1 VSNPGSQ
8 SASVNDLGFVHRYIA
23 PTSGT
28 TDAGVTLLLLHGTG
42 GDENEL
48 LDLGRALMPGAGL
61 LSPRGKVRER
71 GMPRFFRR
79 IAEGVLDL
87 DDLRARA
94 QELADFVAQA
104 ATTYGFDPARVVA
117 VGFSNGANIAGG
129 VLLLRPETL
138 AGAVLLHAQVT
149 LEPETSLDLSGK
161 RILISA
167 GRADPL
173 VPPTETE
180 RLAEQF
186 RQRGAQV
193 DLRWQPGG
201 HTLSQA
207 EALAARAWL
216 TEQPW

>member
-1 VSNPGSQ
+1 MSSFGSQ
-8 SASVNDLGFVHRYIA
+8 SASVNDLGFVHRYSA
-23 PTSGT
+23 PTPGAP
-28 TDAGVTLLLLHGTG
+28 DAGVTLLLLHGTG
-42 GDENEL
+42 GDENDL
-48 LDLGRALMPGAGL
+48 LDLGRLLMPGAGL

-79 IAEGVLDL
+79 LAEGVFDL

-94 QELADFVAQA
+94 SELADFVAQA

-129 VLLLRPETL
+129 VLFLRPETL
-138 AGAVLLHAQVT
+138 AGAVLFHAQVT
-149 LEPETSLDLSGK
+149 MEPETSLDLSGK

-173 VPPTETE
+173 VPQSETE
-180 RLAEQF
+180 RLAEQL

-201 HTLSQA
+201 HTLTQS
-207 EALAARAWL
+207 EALAAQAWL
-216 TEQPW
+216 AEQRW

>member
-1 VSNPGSQ
+1 MNNPGLP

-23 PTSGT
+23 PTPGAPN
-28 TDAGVTLLLLHGTG
+28 AGVTLLLLHGTG
-42 GDENEL
+42 GDEHDL
-48 LDLGRALMPGAGL
+48 LDLGRLLMPGAGL

-79 IAEGVLDL
+79 LAEGVFDL

-94 QELADFVAQA
+94 RELADFVAQA
-104 ATTYGFDPARVVA
+104 AATYDFDPARVVA

-138 AGAVLLHAQVT
+138 AGAVLFHAQVT
-149 LEPETSLDLSGK
+149 LEPEAALDLNGK

-173 VPPTETE
+173 VPQAETE
-180 RLAEQF
+180 RLAEQLS
-186 RQRGAQV
+186 QRGAQV

-207 EALAARAWL
+207 EAQVAQAWL
-216 TEQPW
+216 AEQRW